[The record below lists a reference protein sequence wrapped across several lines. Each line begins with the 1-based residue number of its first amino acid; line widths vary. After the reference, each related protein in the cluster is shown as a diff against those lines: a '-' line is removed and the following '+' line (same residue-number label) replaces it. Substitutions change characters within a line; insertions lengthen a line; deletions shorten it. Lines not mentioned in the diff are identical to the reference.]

1 MLGWKQNVAS
11 KTWTAIF
18 LEFLVKTCFLP
29 ISIKE
34 EKIVFKIF
42 SLKTSLHF
50 FTSLSYAILT
60 TTLVI
65 KFASI
70 GFDKMFDG
78 GGLAEVVSVTL
89 LYLSM
94 ATGLIIPAL
103 LSAGL
108 TSLSPDIILRNDL
121 RLPKKAYRIFIGEE
135 ISNLTIKYNV

>member
-1 MLGWKQNVAS
+1 MAS

-18 LEFLVKTCFLP
+18 LELLVKTCFLP

-42 SLKTSLHF
+42 SLKTALHF
-50 FTSLSYAILT
+50 LTSFSYSTISSL
-60 TTLVI
+60 LVL
-65 KFASI
+65 KYASI

-108 TSLSPDIILRNDL
+108 TSLSPDIILKNDM
-121 RLPKKAYRIFIGEE
+121 RFPKKAYRIFIGKEM
-135 ISNLTIKYNV
+135 SNLTMKYQV

>member
-34 EKIVFKIF
+34 EKIVFKIL
-42 SLKTSLHF
+42 SLKTALHF
-50 FTSLSYAILT
+50 FISFIFTIIT
-60 TTLVI
+60 NTLLLN
-65 KFASI
+65 FASI

-135 ISNLTIKYNV
+135 MSNLTKNYF